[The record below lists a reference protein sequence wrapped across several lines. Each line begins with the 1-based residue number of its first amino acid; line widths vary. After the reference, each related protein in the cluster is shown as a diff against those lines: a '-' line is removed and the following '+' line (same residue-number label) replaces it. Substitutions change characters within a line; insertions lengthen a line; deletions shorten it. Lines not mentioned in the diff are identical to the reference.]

1 MTFVEKTND
10 VDRSTL
16 YRSFS
21 NFTCRRRKFRVFWKS
36 STHPKYFL
44 SFVDLLTS
52 KVYVYPM
59 KSTKSILNKIEI
71 FYKVVENK
79 RKGQKIRLQTDEG
92 LLKKIFD
99 LNKKNNVDMFSTTVR
114 GGKAFAAEKN

>member
-1 MTFVEKTND
+1 
-10 VDRSTL
+10 
-16 YRSFS
+16 
-21 NFTCRRRKFRVFWKS
+21 
-36 STHPKYFL
+36 
-44 SFVDLLTS
+44 
-52 KVYVYPM
+52 M

-99 LNKKNNVDMFSTTVR
+99 LSKINNVDMFSTAVR
-114 GGKAFAAEKN
+114 GEKHLLLKKIKEIKKKDIKT

>member
-1 MTFVEKTND
+1 
-10 VDRSTL
+10 
-16 YRSFS
+16 
-21 NFTCRRRKFRVFWKS
+21 
-36 STHPKYFL
+36 
-44 SFVDLLTS
+44 
-52 KVYVYPM
+52 M

-99 LNKKNNVDMFSTTVR
+99 LNKKNNVDMVSTAVR
-114 GGKAFAAEKN
+114 GGKEFAAEKN

>member
-1 MTFVEKTND
+1 
-10 VDRSTL
+10 
-16 YRSFS
+16 
-21 NFTCRRRKFRVFWKS
+21 
-36 STHPKYFL
+36 
-44 SFVDLLTS
+44 
-52 KVYVYPM
+52 M

-99 LNKKNNVDMFSTTVR
+99 LNKINNVDMFSTVVR
-114 GGKAFAAEKN
+114 GEKHLLLKKIKEIKKKDIKT

>member
-1 MTFVEKTND
+1 
-10 VDRSTL
+10 
-16 YRSFS
+16 
-21 NFTCRRRKFRVFWKS
+21 
-36 STHPKYFL
+36 
-44 SFVDLLTS
+44 
-52 KVYVYPM
+52 M

-99 LNKKNNVDMFSTTVR
+99 LNKNNNVDMFSTAVR

>member
-1 MTFVEKTND
+1 
-10 VDRSTL
+10 
-16 YRSFS
+16 
-21 NFTCRRRKFRVFWKS
+21 
-36 STHPKYFL
+36 
-44 SFVDLLTS
+44 
-52 KVYVYPM
+52 M